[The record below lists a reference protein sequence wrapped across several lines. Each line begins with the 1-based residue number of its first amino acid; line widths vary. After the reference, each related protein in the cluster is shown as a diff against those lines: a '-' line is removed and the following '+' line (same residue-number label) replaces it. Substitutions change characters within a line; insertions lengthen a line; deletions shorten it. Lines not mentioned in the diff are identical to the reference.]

1 MFPKRFAF
9 VLFFIGLSFTLHAQ
23 DTLRIKGKVVN
34 MARQPIPGAHLFFEG
49 TSTGTTT
56 NGAGFFQ
63 LVFRP
68 GESDSLVVSSVG
80 YHTRKLFGEELLS
93 EDSMLIV
100 LKQAVQEID
109 RVQVTARWRQ
119 DASLIKID
127 KKDFEMLPT
136 AAGEVEA
143 MVKKMPGVASRSEL
157 SSQYSVRG
165 GNFDENLVYVNGIE
179 VYRPIM
185 IRNGKHE
192 GLSFLNSDMISSL
205 HFSAGGFQARY
216 GDKMASVLDIRYH
229 RPDDFS
235 ANVDMSL
242 LGGSVHL
249 EDTVGR
255 RFTYNTGFRYKSNRY
270 LLNSLD
276 VEGDY
281 EPAFYDLQTF
291 LTYRLSSSMSLEFL
305 GNYNLN
311 RFRFVPQS
319 RETSFGTIQN
329 ALSLNVYY
337 EGQEEDEFENYMGAI
352 TFRYHPAPNLNLR
365 WSASAYQTLES
376 ENYDILGEYYLNELD
391 RAIGSDTYG
400 DSIMN
405 IGVGGYLEHARN
417 RIEGNIHTLSHRGK
431 YDTGRHLIE
440 WGIKYKGEQLKG
452 HTNEW
457 TYVDSAGYSIP
468 YSDTAVNLYHS
479 LYSRHKIYTSRWGG
493 YLQDT
498 YRHQTGVGTWYL
510 NGGLRVSYWSLNR
523 EWLVSPRFN
532 VTFEPRNNP
541 DLSWHL
547 AAGYY
552 YQPAFYKEMIG
563 DNGTLNRDI
572 RAQKSL
578 HGVVGAEYHFIA
590 WGRPFQYQAEAYYK
604 SLHRLI
610 PYKVDNIRIDY
621 AGENMARGYAA
632 GLDMK
637 VNGEFVSGAQSWAS
651 LSLMQTRADIHGD
664 FYLDEQGK
672 RVYPGY
678 YPRPTDQLVNF
689 SLFFQDYVPSHP
701 SYKMQLSLHYGSR
714 LPFSPPN
721 TERYDKVFRMP
732 PYRRVDIGFSKL
744 IRGGRENRNNHQ
756 LLQYIRSVWIG
767 LEVFNLLDIDN
778 TISYQWIRTVGNQQG
793 RAGQYAV
800 PNYLTSRR
808 LNLKLVLKL

>member
-1 MFPKRFAF
+1 MFPQRFAI
-9 VLFFIGLSFTLHAQ
+9 VILFIGLSFTLQAQ
-23 DTLRIKGKVVN
+23 DTLRLRGKVVSS
-34 MARQPIPGAHLFFEG
+34 AREPVPGAHLALTG
-49 TSTGTTT
+49 TSRGTTS
-56 NGAGFFQ
+56 NAAGFFQ
-63 LVFRP
+63 LVFQSGQADTLR
-68 GESDSLVVSSVG
+68 VSAVG
-80 YHTRKLFGEELLS
+80 YHTRKLSMEELLLA
-93 EDSMLIV
+93 DSVLIV
-100 LKQAVQEID
+100 MEQAVQAID
-109 RVQVTARWRQ
+109 QVQVRARWRQ
-119 DASLIKID
+119 DASLMKID

-136 AAGEVEA
+136 AAGQVEA
-143 MVKKMPGVASRSEL
+143 IIKKMPGVASRSEL
-157 SSQYSVRG
+157 SSRYSVRG

-216 GDKMASVLDIRYH
+216 GDKMASVLDIRYR
-229 RPDDFS
+229 RPDDFAGS
-235 ANVDMSL
+235 VEMSL
-242 LGGSVHL
+242 LGSSLHL
-249 EDTVGR
+249 EDTVGSR
-255 RFTYNTGFRYKSNRY
+255 LTYNAGFRYKSNRY
-270 LLNSLD
+270 LLNTLD

-281 EPAFYDLQTF
+281 EPSFYDLQTF

-311 RFRFVPQS
+311 RFRFIPQS

-337 EGQEEDEFENYMGAI
+337 EGQEEDEFENYMGAL
-352 TFRYHPAPNLNLR
+352 TFRYQPARNLNLR

-376 ENYDILGEYYLNELD
+376 ESYDILGEYYLNELD
-391 RAIGSDTYG
+391 RSMESDTYG

-417 RIEGNIHTLSHRGK
+417 RIEGNIYTLSHRGR
-431 YDTGRHLIE
+431 YNPGRHLIE
-440 WGIKYKGEQLKG
+440 WGMKYKREQLRG
-452 HTNEW
+452 NTNEW

-468 YSDTAVNLYHS
+468 YSETAVNLYHS
-479 LYSRHKIYTSRWGG
+479 QYANHAISSSRWKA

-498 YRHQTGVGTWYL
+498 YRYQAGTGTWYV
-510 NGGLRVSYWSLNR
+510 NGGLRVSYWNLNSQ
-523 EWLVSPRFN
+523 WLVSPRFN
-532 VTFEPRNNP
+532 VSFEPRNNP

-552 YQPAFYKEMIG
+552 YQPPFYKEMVR
-563 DNGTLNRDI
+563 DDGTLNRDI

-578 HGVVGAEYHFIA
+578 HWVVGAGYDFMA
-590 WGRPFQYQAEAYYK
+590 WGRPFKYQAEAYYK

-651 LSLMQTRADIHGD
+651 LSLMMTRANIQGD
-664 FYLDEQGK
+664 SYLDGQGN
-672 RVYPGY
+672 RIYPGY

-689 SLFFQDYVPSHP
+689 SLFFQDYVPAHP

-721 TERYDKVFRMP
+721 TQRYDKVYRMP
-732 PYRRVDIGFSKL
+732 SYRRVDIGFSKL
-744 IRGGRENRNNHQ
+744 IRGGREEHHNNHP
-756 LLQYIRSVWIG
+756 LHYIRSLWVG
-767 LEVFNLLDIDN
+767 LEVFNLLDINN
-778 TISYQWIRTVGNQQG
+778 TISYQWIQTVGNQMGQS
-793 RAGQYAV
+793 GQYAV

>member
-1 MFPKRFAF
+1 MFPQRFVF
-9 VLFFIGLSFTLHAQ
+9 VILFIGLSFTLQAQ
-23 DTLRIKGKVVN
+23 DILGIKGKVVN
-34 MARQPIPGAHLFFEG
+34 TAREPIPGAHLVLTG
-49 TSTGTTT
+49 TSRGTTSD
-56 NGAGFFQ
+56 AKGFFQ
-63 LVFRP
+63 LTLQR
-68 GESDSLVVSSVG
+68 GEADTLMVSSVG
-80 YHTRKLFGEELLS
+80 YHTRKLFVEQILS
-93 EDSMLIV
+93 ADSVLIV
-100 LKQAVQEID
+100 MEQAIQEID
-109 RVQVTARWRQ
+109 QVQVSARWRR

-136 AAGEVEA
+136 AAGQVEA
-143 MVKKMPGVASRSEL
+143 IIKKMPGVASRSEL

-235 ANVDMSL
+235 GSVDMSL

-255 RFTYNTGFRYKSNRY
+255 QFTYNVGFRYKSNRY

-281 EPAFYDLQTF
+281 EPSFYDLQTF
-291 LTYRLSSSMSLEFL
+291 MTYRLSSSMSLEFL

-311 RFRFVPQS
+311 RFRFIPQN

-337 EGQEEDEFENYMGAI
+337 EGQEEDEFENYTGAL
-352 TFRYHPAPNLNLR
+352 TFRYHPTSRLDLR
-365 WSASAYQTLES
+365 WSASVYQTLES
-376 ENYDILGEYYLNELD
+376 ESYDILGEYYLNELD
-391 RAIGSDTYG
+391 RSMDSDTYG

-405 IGVGGYLEHARN
+405 IGVGGYMEHARN
-417 RIEGNIHTLSHRGK
+417 RIEGNIHTLSHRGS
-431 YDTGRHLIE
+431 YDAGRHMIA
-440 WGIKYKGEQLKG
+440 WGMKYKGEQLNG
-452 HTNEW
+452 STNEW

-468 YSDTAVNLYHS
+468 YSDTAVKLYHS
-479 LYSRHKIYTSRWGG
+479 QYANHTVNSSRWKA

-498 YRHQTGVGTWYL
+498 YRYQAGAGTWYV
-510 NGGLRVSYWSLNR
+510 NGGLRLSYWNLNR
-523 EWLVSPRFN
+523 QWLVSPRFN
-532 VTFEPRNNP
+532 VSFEPRNNP
-541 DLSWHL
+541 DVSWHL

-552 YQPAFYKEMIG
+552 YQPAFYKEMIRE
-563 DNGTLNRDI
+563 DGTLNRDI

-578 HGVVGAEYHFIA
+578 HWVAGAEYDFTA
-590 WGRPFQYQAEAYYK
+590 WGRPFKYQAEAYYK

-610 PYKVDNIRIDY
+610 PYKVDNIRVDY

-637 VNGEFVSGAQSWAS
+637 VNGEFVEGAQSWAS
-651 LSLMQTRADIHGD
+651 LSLMQTRADIQGD
-664 FYLDEQGK
+664 SYLDEQGS
-672 RVYPGY
+672 RIYPGY

-689 SLFFQDYVPSHP
+689 SLFFQDYVPAHP

-714 LPFSPPN
+714 LPFTPPN
-721 TERYDKVFRMP
+721 TQRYDKVFRMP

-744 IRGGRENRNNHQ
+744 IRGGREEHNNNHP
-756 LLQYIRSVWIG
+756 LHYIRSLWVG
-767 LEVFNLLDIDN
+767 LEIFNLLDINN
-778 TISYQWIRTVGNQQG
+778 TISYQWIRTVGNQMGQS
-793 RAGQYAV
+793 GQYAV

-808 LNLKLVLKL
+808 LNLKLVVNL